1 MSKSQSPKVLSYED
15 EIFENRNQSYG
26 AYVLRKS
33 YARNFTRAFGLAILS
48 CLAVI
53 LGYVVYDYQQAKNLP
68 VPFSI
73 QPEVIAAPWNNQHQ
87 LLYLRVKYEQ
97 KGKLKNE
104 ESEGMKKMISP
115 SCSDFVFAAAQKE
128 ELLSK
133 LKVTFNPNK
142 VKAYRFLGYE
152 DQILTEK
159 SAMQQSQHTQQAD
172 TTKNKALGFGHL
184 VAALYE
190 IVPTEV
196 EKDYEQ
202 TTNRNLYQETL
213 PETET
218 NGYWQRK
225 PDGLFQLSFRYNSE
239 QDNKEKLVFCN
250 VKAEKPFPLSHASPS
265 CQFAVAVTGSL
276 VK

>member
-1 MSKSQSPKVLSYED
+1 MDKSQARKLLSYED

-33 YARNFTRAFGLAILS
+33 YARNFTRAFGFTILFCLAAILGF
-48 CLAVI
+48 I
-53 LGYVVYDYQQAKNLP
+53 VYEYQQAKNLP

-73 QPEVIAAPWNNQHQ
+73 KPEVIAAPWNNQHQ
-87 LLYLRVKYEQ
+87 LVYLRVKYEQ
-97 KGKLKNE
+97 KGNLKNE
-104 ESEGMKKMISP
+104 EGEAIQKMISP
-115 SCSDFVFAAAQKE
+115 TCSDFVFAEGQKE
-128 ELLSK
+128 EILSK
-133 LKVTFNPNK
+133 LKVSFNPNK

-152 DQILTEK
+152 HQFLVNK
-159 SAMQQSQHTQQAD
+159 QLSQQAAQAD
-172 TTKNKALGFGHL
+172 TAKNKALGFGHL
-184 VAALYE
+184 AAALYE
-190 IVPTEV
+190 IVPSEA

-202 TTNRNLYQETL
+202 ATNRNLYQETL

-239 QDNKEKLVFCN
+239 QDSKVKLVFCN

-265 CQFAVAVTGSL
+265 CQFAVAVT
-276 VK
+276 